1 MWTDIEIEIPHDLKG
16 TYKSTVDMTIFV
28 AIGTG
33 PERGLDG
40 VLSICVTPLTDD
52 WKEVSLMGKI
62 EEKYSWNTIYI
73 NYRFPKVVNQY
84 KGKVIFTTTST
95 EVDDQTYG
103 GSA

>member
-1 MWTDIEIEIPHDLKG
+1 MPG
-16 TYKSTVDMTIFV
+16 TQKSTVDLTIFL
-28 AIGTG
+28 AIGKS
-33 PERGLDG
+33 PEKGLDG